1 MIFRLERCGMK
12 FGHIG
17 DLHIGKRVHDFSMLE
32 DQRYIL
38 DQMMKIFEEQKID
51 GVLIAGDV
59 YDKAVPSAEAVQL
72 FDEFITGLAKAEI
85 PVYMISG
92 NHDSSERL
100 SFGRNLFKRS
110 NLYIASQFNQEIEK
124 ITIKE
129 DGYNINF
136 YMLPFVKPAY
146 INHVL
151 KIQTETYEE
160 CFKHLMEQVKINED
174 ETNILLAHQFVTVG
188 KNSPELSDSE
198 TSSLGGIDNIDYR
211 LFDAFDYVALGHIHK
226 PQAMGREM
234 VRYAGSILKYSF
246 SEIHKDKQATI
257 LTISK
262 NKQISLS
269 HHLLKPLRDMREM
282 ECSLESLLKRKCEIG
297 NEEDYMHVILT
308 DEEQILDAIGKV
320 RTVYPNVM
328 QISFK
333 NRRHMMQYE
342 TIQMKENQIADQ
354 NPMELFEQFYK
365 MQNHIDLDEKRAQMA
380 ISIFEEVIR

>member
-1 MIFRLERCGMK
+1 MK
-12 FGHIG
+12 ILHLG
-17 DLHIGKRVHDFSMLE
+17 DLHLGKRVNEISMIE
-32 DQRYIL
+32 DQKFIL
-38 DQMMKIFEEQKID
+38 DQIVTLVKEEKID
-51 GVLIAGDV
+51 VILLCGDI
-59 YDKAVPSAEAVQL
+59 YDKAIPTIEAIHL
-72 FDEFITGLAKAEI
+72 LDEFLEELSDLK
-85 PVYMISG
+85 VKVLMISG

-320 RTVYPNVM
+320 RTVYQNVM

>member
-1 MIFRLERCGMK
+1 MK
-12 FGHIG
+12 ILHLG
-17 DLHIGKRVHDFSMLE
+17 DLHLGKRVNEISMIE
-32 DQRYIL
+32 DQKFML
-38 DQMMKIFEEQKID
+38 DQIIAFVEEEKVHV
-51 GVLIAGDV
+51 VLLCGDI
-59 YDKAVPSAEAVQL
+59 YDKAIPTIEAIHL
-72 FDEFITGLAKAEI
+72 LDEFLDELSDLK
-85 PVYMISG
+85 VKVLMISG

-100 SFGRNLFKRS
+100 SFGKNLFKRS
-110 NLYIASQFNQEIEK
+110 NLYITSQFNKEIEK

-129 DGYNINF
+129 DGYKVNF

-146 INHVL
+146 INHAL
-151 KIQTETYEE
+151 KIQSESYEE
-160 CFKHLMEQVKINED
+160 CFKYLMEHTKINED
-174 ETNILLAHQFVTVG
+174 ETNILLAHQFVTAG
-188 KNSPELSDSE
+188 KNTPELSDSE
-198 TSSLGGIDNIDYR
+198 TSSLGGVDNIDFR

-257 LTISK
+257 ITINE
-262 NKQISLS
+262 NKQLSLS
-269 HHLLKPLRDMREM
+269 FYPLKPLRDMREI
-282 ECSLESLLKRKCEIG
+282 ECSLDDLLKKECEIG

-333 NRRHMMQYE
+333 NRRHMAQYE
-342 TIQMKENQIADQ
+342 TIQMKEDQISDQ
-354 NPMELFEQFYK
+354 SPMELFEQFYK

-380 ISIFEEVIR
+380 ASIFEEVIR

>member
-1 MIFRLERCGMK
+1 MK
-12 FGHIG
+12 ILHLG
-17 DLHIGKRVHDFSMLE
+17 DLHLGKRVNEISMIE
-32 DQRYIL
+32 DQKFIL
-38 DQMMKIFEEQKID
+38 DQIVTLVKEEKID
-51 GVLIAGDV
+51 VILLCGDI
-59 YDKAVPSAEAVQL
+59 YDKAIPTIEAIHL
-72 FDEFITGLAKAEI
+72 LDEFLEELSDLK
-85 PVYMISG
+85 VKVLMISG

-246 SEIHKDKQATI
+246 SEIRKDKQATI

-328 QISFK
+328 QISF
-333 NRRHMMQYE
+333 MMQYE

>member
-1 MIFRLERCGMK
+1 MK
-12 FGHIG
+12 ILHLG
-17 DLHIGKRVHDFSMLE
+17 DLHLGKRVNEISMIE
-32 DQRYIL
+32 DQKFIL
-38 DQMMKIFEEQKID
+38 DQIVTLVKEEKID
-51 GVLIAGDV
+51 VILLCGDI
-59 YDKAVPSAEAVQL
+59 YDKAIPTIEAIHL
-72 FDEFITGLAKAEI
+72 LDEFLEELSDLK
-85 PVYMISG
+85 VKVLMISG

-246 SEIHKDKQATI
+246 SEIRKDKQATI

-320 RTVYPNVM
+320 RTDYPNVM

>member
-1 MIFRLERCGMK
+1 MK
-12 FGHIG
+12 ILHLG
-17 DLHIGKRVHDFSMLE
+17 DLHLGKRVNEISMIE
-32 DQRYIL
+32 DQKFIL
-38 DQMMKIFEEQKID
+38 DQIVTLVKEEKID
-51 GVLIAGDV
+51 VILLCGDI
-59 YDKAVPSAEAVQL
+59 YDKAIPTIEAIHL
-72 FDEFITGLAKAEI
+72 LDEFLEELSDLK
-85 PVYMISG
+85 VKVLMISG

-297 NEEDYMHVILT
+297 NEEDYMHIILT
-308 DEEQILDAIGKV
+308 DEEQILDAIWKV

>member
-1 MIFRLERCGMK
+1 MQKSDSEIDVILLCGD
-12 FGHIG
+12 I
-17 DLHIGKRVHDFSMLE
+17 
-32 DQRYIL
+32 
-38 DQMMKIFEEQKID
+38 
-51 GVLIAGDV
+51 
-59 YDKAVPSAEAVQL
+59 YDKAIPTIEAIHL
-72 FDEFITGLAKAEI
+72 LDEFLEELSDLK
-85 PVYMISG
+85 VKVLMISG

-246 SEIHKDKQATI
+246 SEIYKDKQATI

>member
-1 MIFRLERCGMK
+1 MK
-12 FGHIG
+12 ILHLG
-17 DLHIGKRVHDFSMLE
+17 DLHLGKRVNEISMIE
-32 DQRYIL
+32 DQKFIL
-38 DQMMKIFEEQKID
+38 DQIVTLVKEEKID
-51 GVLIAGDV
+51 VILLCGDI
-59 YDKAVPSAEAVQL
+59 YDKAIPTIEAIHL
-72 FDEFITGLAKAEI
+72 LDEFLEELSDLK
-85 PVYMISG
+85 VKVLMISG

-211 LFDAFDYVALGHIHK
+211 LFDAFDY
-226 PQAMGREM
+226 
-234 VRYAGSILKYSF
+234 AGSILKYSF
-246 SEIHKDKQATI
+246 SEIRKDKQATI

>member
-1 MIFRLERCGMK
+1 MK
-12 FGHIG
+12 ILHLG
-17 DLHIGKRVHDFSMLE
+17 DLHLGKRVNEISMIE
-32 DQRYIL
+32 DQKFIL
-38 DQMMKIFEEQKID
+38 DQIVTLVKEEKID
-51 GVLIAGDV
+51 VILLCGDI
-59 YDKAVPSAEAVQL
+59 YDKAIPTIEAIHL
-72 FDEFITGLAKAEI
+72 LDEFLEELSDLK
-85 PVYMISG
+85 VKVLMISG

-320 RTVYPNVM
+320 RTVYTNVM

>member
-1 MIFRLERCGMK
+1 MK
-12 FGHIG
+12 FLHLG
-17 DLHIGKRVHDFSMLE
+17 DLHLGKSLGDFDLIR
-32 DQRYIL
+32 DQKYIL
-38 DQMMKIFEEQKID
+38 DQILEIVKNQSVD
-51 GVLIAGDV
+51 AVLIAGDV
-59 YDKAVPSAEAVQL
+59 YDRAVPSEAATRLLDYFLCSLAESGVMT
-72 FDEFITGLAKAEI
+72 F
-85 PVYMISG
+85 MISG

-328 QISFK
+328 HISFK